1 LTLWW
6 YWQETEAAASDARPN
21 LHSKLKGGS
30 FSRKITRTC
39 VPLMVARI
47 GHNWDSAG
55 EASRVAPIVQTMVV
69 VHNIADIKDYDE
81 YDALRENRPVSE
93 RVLLQGF
100 QETNNRGAKAIRDRM
115 RELIMPFFVQGDGT
129 KQQDEKFIH
138 ALHSTFGFTGS
149 TILHHHHPHGHPMLL
164 DCMDTA
170 PPTEKGERRCPRAL
184 AAARAR
190 PRAEIQ
196 LN

>member
-1 LTLWW
+1 
-6 YWQETEAAASDARPN
+6 
-21 LHSKLKGGS
+21 
-30 FSRKITRTC
+30 
-39 VPLMVARI
+39 MVARI

-100 QETNNRGAKAIRDRM
+100 QETNNRGAKAFRDKM
-115 RELIMPFFVQGDGT
+115 RELIMPFFVKGDGT

-149 TILHHHHPHGHPMLL
+149 TILHHHHPGGHPMLQ

-184 AAARAR
+184 AAARAPAR